1 MILLVTGSGGG
12 GVWDRRVRAGYARGV
27 ARCGYA
33 GATGRVAWLA
43 ALVGENDCMHVDLV
57 VDLARQFVA
66 GGLSGEDYLAQVEGE
81 RAVTLPAADGAPGP
95 A

>member
-1 MILLVTGSGGG
+1 
-12 GVWDRRVRAGYARGV
+12 
-27 ARCGYA
+27 
-33 GATGRVAWLA
+33 
-43 ALVGENDCMHVDLV
+43 MHVDLV